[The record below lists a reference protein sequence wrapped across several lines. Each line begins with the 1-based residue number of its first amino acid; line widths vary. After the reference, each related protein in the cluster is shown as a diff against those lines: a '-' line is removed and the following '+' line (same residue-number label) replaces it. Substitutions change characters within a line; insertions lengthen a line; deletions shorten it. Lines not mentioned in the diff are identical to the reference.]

1 MPPARPIPLVAA
13 VGLGAFLLFLVQPM
27 AARFILPWFGGAP
40 TVWSTCLL
48 FFQIALLGGYTY
60 AHVTRRLA
68 LATQARLH
76 LALLG
81 LAILALPIVPA
92 AHWKPID
99 ANAPA
104 LRILLL
110 LTTTLGVPYLVLAAT
125 APLLQDWFARTRSAG
140 VPYRLYAWS
149 NAGSLVALLSYPLVF
164 EPFLTLQ
171 AQARAWSILFS
182 VFCGVC
188 GWAAV
193 HVIRAARV
201 AEAAREVAT
210 EGEEARISGG
220 DVGMWV
226 LLSACGSGLL
236 LAATNQLCEN
246 LAVVPLL
253 WIVPLALYLITFI
266 LCFAGAYRRAVWAPL
281 LIAGGGGAVWT
292 LRAVEHPLPLQ
303 VAAIV
308 VVLLAGCMVCH
319 GELVRI
325 RPHANRLTSF
335 YLAVAAGGSLGGMS
349 VALAAPAL
357 LARLWEFPVFTVL
370 SLVLLMVALY
380 RDPRSRL
387 HRGGLPFA
395 WAGLAIVLG
404 AGAAAFAEQ
413 PPEDSGT
420 EIARTRN
427 FYGILIVAEDD
438 QGAMEPRMRRLLNG
452 RILHGAQFLDPER
465 QKKAPSYYAEG
476 SGVELAIRQH
486 ARRLAAEPMRIG
498 AVGLGAGTI
507 AAWGAPGDSM
517 RFFEINPAAEHF
529 ARQYFTFLSDSRAAA
544 VDVAIGDARLSL
556 ERELRDGLGGR
567 AYDVLAVDAFTGDA
581 IPVHLLTREA
591 FALYFAMMNP
601 DGVLALHVS
610 NRYLDLMPVVRG
622 LARER
627 GLEALRIEQEEDAWN
642 AVEASTWML
651 VTRDA
656 AFVDRLR
663 ASAEPAE
670 PDARTLVWTDAFS
683 SVIGV
688 LK

>member
-1 MPPARPIPLVAA
+1 MPSARSAPLIAA
-13 VGLGAFLLFLVQPM
+13 AGLGAFLLFLIQPM

-40 TVWSTCLL
+40 TVWSACLL
-48 FFQIALLGGYTY
+48 FFQVALLAGYAY

-76 LALLG
+76 MALLAVA
-81 LAILALPIVPA
+81 LLALPIVPSA
-92 AHWKPID
+92 DWKPAD
-99 ANAPA
+99 ASAPA

-110 LTTTLGVPYLVLAAT
+110 LAATLGTPYVVLAAT
-125 APLLQDWFARTRSAG
+125 APLMQDWFARTRSDG

-149 NAGSLVALLSYPLVF
+149 NAGSLIALLSYPLVL

-171 AQARAWSILFS
+171 AQARAWSILFA

-188 GWAAV
+188 AWAAAQAMGAG
-193 HVIRAARV
+193 RGAGDTL
-201 AEAAREVAT
+201 EAAAQTEDFPAGARDVA
-210 EGEEARISGG
+210 
-220 DVGMWV
+220 MWV

-253 WIVPLALYLITFI
+253 WVLPLALYLVTFI
-266 LCFAGAYRRAVWAPL
+266 LCFAGAYRRAAWVPL
-281 LIAGGGGAVWT
+281 LLAGTAGAAWS
-292 LRAVEHPLPLQ
+292 LRVVDHPLPLQ
-303 VAAIV
+303 VASIV
-308 VVLLAGCMVCH
+308 LVLLAGCMVCH
-319 GELVRI
+319 GELVRL
-325 RPHANRLTSF
+325 RPHASRLTSF

-357 LARLWEFPVFTVL
+357 LTTLWEFAIFTLL
-370 SLVLLMVALY
+370 SLVLLSIALY
-380 RDPRSRL
+380 RDSRSRL
-387 HRGGLPFA
+387 HRGGKPFA
-395 WAGLAIVLG
+395 WAGLSIALG
-404 AGAAAFAEQ
+404 AGAAAFAVR
-413 PPEDSGT
+413 PPDDAGT

-427 FYGILIVAEDD
+427 FYGILIVAED
-438 QGAMEPRMRRLLNG
+438 GPGVIEPRMRRLLNG

-465 QKKAPSYYAEG
+465 KKIAPSYYAEG

-486 ARRLAAEPMRIG
+486 ARRLGAQPMRIG

-507 AAWGAPGDSM
+507 AAWGEAGDSM
-517 RFFEINPAAEHF
+517 RFFEINPAAETY
-529 ARQYFTFLSDSRAAA
+529 ARRYFTFLSDSRAT

-556 ERELRDGLGGR
+556 ERELRDGIAGR
-567 AYDVLAVDAFTGDA
+567 TYDVLAIDAFTGDA

-591 FALYFAMMNP
+591 FALYFAVMNP

-610 NRYLDLMPVVRG
+610 NRYLELTPVVRG

-627 GLEALRIEQEEDAWN
+627 GLEALEVEQEENAWN

-651 VTRDA
+651 VTRDR
-656 AFVDRLR
+656 AFADRIR
-663 ASAEPAE
+663 ASASPAE

-683 SVIGV
+683 SVIRV